1 MNSFVSAY
9 RQLTAPEKA
18 FVDAYVADVER
29 QAQRANER
37 ISLALGRPIPPEVID
52 AAEGMLERPMV
63 CAAITER
70 ITDIAAETELSPHRV
85 VREYMAVAFSS
96 MAHYMQVDEWGE
108 PSFDLTKCTPE
119 QLAALKSFEIETT
132 GDGLTRARKV
142 KYKFTLHDKMAGLD
156 FLAKYM
162 GLTLPENPHW
172 RQDQARQKAALPADI
187 STDGA
192 ADAYAAMING

>member
-70 ITDIAAETELSPHRV
+70 ITTIAQDTELSPHRV
-85 VREYMAVAFSS
+85 VREYMAIAFSS
-96 MAHYMQVDEWGE
+96 MEHYMQVDEWGT

-119 QLAALKSFEIETT
+119 QLAALKSVEIEET
-132 GDGLTRARKV
+132 GDGLMRPRKT
-142 KYKFTLHDKMAGLD
+142 KYKFTLHDKMAGLK
-156 FLAKYM
+156 FLGDYM
-162 GLTLPENPHW
+162 GLTLPDNPHW
-172 RQDQARQKAALPADI
+172 RSDKLQQKTALPADI

-192 ADAYAAMING
+192 ADAYAAMLNG